1 MDFPNARTLSV
12 ALHLVAEA
20 QRLLEQAELKMP
32 TRLMPALLRE
42 MADRIEKQTYVKPET
57 NNETHSNPEK

>member
-1 MDFPNARTLSV
+1 MEFPNARTLSV

-57 NNETHSNPEK
+57 NNETHSHPEK